1 MSDSLAFFLI
11 QVLNGVQEGLLLFLV
26 ASGLTLIFGIM
37 GVINLAHG
45 SFYMLGAYLVYAF
58 TRLTGDLWT
67 AIIVAVPLAIVLGI
81 ALEALLFRPL
91 YSREHLYQVLL
102 TYGLILV
109 LEEIRSLLFGDDV
122 HGVAVPA
129 LLDFSVPLKDALT
142 YPAYRLFL
150 SAFCLVVAGA
160 MWWLIR
166 YTRLG
171 MAIRA
176 GSTNREMVQSLGID
190 IAWVYR
196 AVFALGVALAA
207 LAGMIAA
214 PVASVFPGMGNDV
227 LIVSF
232 VVVVIGGIGS
242 IKGAFLG
249 SLLIGLADT
258 FGQIYVPQLSGMTI
272 YVLMAA
278 VLLWRPAGLFGR
290 AGAG

>member
-1 MSDSLAFFLI
+1 
-11 QVLNGVQEGLLLFLV
+11 
-26 ASGLTLIFGIM
+26 
-37 GVINLAHG
+37 
-45 SFYMLGAYLVYAF
+45 
-58 TRLTGDLWT
+58 
-67 AIIVAVPLAIVLGI
+67 
-81 ALEALLFRPL
+81 
-91 YSREHLYQVLL
+91 
-102 TYGLILV
+102 
-109 LEEIRSLLFGDDV
+109 
-122 HGVAVPA
+122 
-129 LLDFSVPLKDALT
+129 
-142 YPAYRLFL
+142 
-150 SAFCLVVAGA
+150 
-160 MWWLIR
+160 
-166 YTRLG
+166 

-258 FGQIYVPQLSGMTI
+258 FGQIYLPQLSGMTI

-290 AGAG
+290 AGAA